1 MYFLP
6 ALMQGRGFF
15 DRLMYAMI
23 VGREKPDEAHT
34 SAILMFILWFS
45 MCHSPFM
52 VLVVL
57 MDGNI

>member
-1 MYFLP
+1 
-6 ALMQGRGFF
+6 
-15 DRLMYAMI
+15 MI